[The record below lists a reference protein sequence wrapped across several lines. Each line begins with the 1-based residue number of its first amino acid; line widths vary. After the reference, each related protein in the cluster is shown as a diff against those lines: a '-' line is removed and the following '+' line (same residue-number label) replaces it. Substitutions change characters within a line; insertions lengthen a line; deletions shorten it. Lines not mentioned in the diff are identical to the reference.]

1 MEQIKESRRKGR
13 IRRGNRLQQLCRYV
27 LGAGAG
33 FVLAGCNAGG
43 QALPLGAVLVG
54 AQPLG
59 GCAAGTTIG
68 AVAGYFLRC
77 DPAEAVEYS
86 SLTVLMLLTL
96 LLFQGTGLTI
106 RKWFMPL
113 CCGAVYGIL
122 GAVRMVGSVDVTP
135 TMWMTRVILS
145 AVGVYCFRKALGGD
159 KRGRILLAGA
169 MVLGIAGVDRYI
181 DIGLGCAVLIACV
194 SRELFPATVMGV
206 TLELSGKMPEH
217 MALTMVLPGIFCKLL
232 RIRKRSTVALAFGIL
247 PGIVLY
253 LTGGGHA
260 SQYIGILAGA
270 VGGYFLSCSPMLP
283 ATVTTSEDHSGGER
297 IEQVAQVLE
306 AMGKDLP
313 IEKMPCRR
321 EAEQVFDAAAE
332 QICRKCAF
340 FHRCWQNRARET
352 YDILSAAAPGII
364 EKGIAREQD
373 FPKSFRT
380 QCCSMDRLIY
390 AINRELEGMLYRR
403 RYHMHLW
410 ENRKLLE
417 QEYNLLAQYLRS
429 PEKAERGERRFTPRA
444 SICSVGKA
452 REKAC
457 GDRGVCFFGG
467 DGHYYVILCDGMGTG
482 EEAARLSSHAI
493 RLLENLL
500 RGGMGPEEALRL
512 MNGNMLL
519 RGNGTFSTVDLL
531 RLDLYSGMAYLYKW
545 GAAPSY
551 WRDGERIQAVG
562 NATPPPGID
571 IAHLSVPE
579 KCKLSMKSGQLL
591 VMISDGAYG
600 EETEATIA
608 AYRGSSTK
616 ELAALLISTME
627 REDDMTAIVI
637 SLDPRVA

>member
-1 MEQIKESRRKGR
+1 
-13 IRRGNRLQQLCRYV
+13 
-27 LGAGAG
+27 
-33 FVLAGCNAGG
+33 
-43 QALPLGAVLVG
+43 
-54 AQPLG
+54 
-59 GCAAGTTIG
+59 
-68 AVAGYFLRC
+68 
-77 DPAEAVEYS
+77 
-86 SLTVLMLLTL
+86 
-96 LLFQGTGLTI
+96 
-106 RKWFMPL
+106 
-113 CCGAVYGIL
+113 
-122 GAVRMVGSVDVTP
+122 
-135 TMWMTRVILS
+135 
-145 AVGVYCFRKALGGD
+145 
-159 KRGRILLAGA
+159 
-169 MVLGIAGVDRYI
+169 
-181 DIGLGCAVLIACV
+181 
-194 SRELFPATVMGV
+194 
-206 TLELSGKMPEH
+206 
-217 MALTMVLPGIFCKLL
+217 
-232 RIRKRSTVALAFGIL
+232 
-247 PGIVLY
+247 
-253 LTGGGHA
+253 
-260 SQYIGILAGA
+260 
-270 VGGYFLSCSPMLP
+270 MLP

>member
-1 MEQIKESRRKGR
+1 
-13 IRRGNRLQQLCRYV
+13 
-27 LGAGAG
+27 
-33 FVLAGCNAGG
+33 
-43 QALPLGAVLVG
+43 
-54 AQPLG
+54 
-59 GCAAGTTIG
+59 
-68 AVAGYFLRC
+68 
-77 DPAEAVEYS
+77 
-86 SLTVLMLLTL
+86 
-96 LLFQGTGLTI
+96 
-106 RKWFMPL
+106 
-113 CCGAVYGIL
+113 
-122 GAVRMVGSVDVTP
+122 MVGSVDVTP

-169 MVLGIAGVDRYI
+169 MVLGMAGVDRYI

-194 SRELFPATVMGV
+194 SRELFPATVMGA

-313 IEKMPCRR
+313 IEKMPCKR

-417 QEYNLLAQYLRS
+417 QEYTLLAQYLRS